1 MLAAL
6 ARKDE
11 RILIIFSEFC
21 DPRTLY
27 SYNLIGPSI
36 SVVALQLLPD
46 LVAELSLVWKSGQG

>member
-6 ARKDE
+6 ARTDE
-11 RILIIFSEFC
+11 RILIMFSEFC
-21 DPRTLY
+21 DPRILY